1 MTVNVLPASWL
12 VGLLMVSMALSAAA
26 DDWSIKGTATTP
38 QDGDFMYHEYH
49 YLTRND
55 DGELQERRV
64 EYRDED
70 DNLIA
75 LKVLTHDTDYPYVPS
90 LDWEDVEADTRIT
103 GRQEGDQYRQR
114 IEGPDRDEEEVASLP
129 DDADVA
135 FDAAFDQY
143 LIHRLSDLLETGEI
157 RFRFLS
163 LGAGRTYS
171 FRTLVIDQSDST
183 ATLEVGPQNAVI
195 RFFVDPI
202 TLTYDLDNE
211 RLTTYAGITN
221 FRRDG
226 DLLVADIS
234 YEYR

>member
-1 MTVNVLPASWL
+1 
-12 VGLLMVSMALSAAA
+12 MVSAALPAAA

-38 QDGDFMYHEYH
+38 ETGDFMYYEYH
-49 YLTRND
+49 FLTWTD
-55 DGELQERRV
+55 GGELAERRV
-64 EYRDED
+64 EYRDEND
-70 DNLIA
+70 DLIA
-75 LKVLTHDTDYPYVPS
+75 RKVLTHDTDYPYVPR
-90 LDWEDVEADTRIT
+90 LDWEDFEADTRIT
-103 GRQEGDQYRQR
+103 GRQDGDQYRQQ

-143 LIHRLSDLLETGEI
+143 LIHRLPDLLEEGEI

-171 FRTLVIDQSDST
+171 FRTRVTEQSDRS

-211 RLTTYAGITN
+211 RLTTYSGITN

-226 DLLVADIS
+226 DLLVADIT

>member
-1 MTVNVLPASWL
+1 MVSAALPA
-12 VGLLMVSMALSAAA
+12 AAN
-26 DDWSIKGTATTP
+26 DWSIKGTATTP
-38 QDGDFMYHEYH
+38 ETGDLMYYEYH
-49 YLTRND
+49 YLTRA
-55 DGELQERRV
+55 DGGDLEERRV

-75 LKVLTHDTDYPYVPS
+75 LKVLTHDTDYPYVPR
-90 LDWEDVEADTRIT
+90 LDWEDFEVDTRIT
-103 GRQEGDQYRQR
+103 GRQDGDQYRQQ
-114 IEGPDRDEEEVASLP
+114 IEGPGRDEEEVASLP

-143 LIHRLSDLLETGEI
+143 LIHRLPDLLEEGEI

-171 FRTLVIDQSDST
+171 FRTRVTEQSDSS

-211 RLTTYAGITN
+211 RLTTYSGITN

-226 DLLVADIS
+226 DLLVADIT